1 VLDFLCF
8 VFVSVSFFFFF
19 LLPLLLLCLSL
30 APQSRFALKGRT
42 DRQTRGSCFGC
53 VVLLLRSKLT
63 SVKSI
68 THNTTTDWREGAVE
82 ELFLRH
88 KAKRRKKKR
97 RRKEGEGEQEE
108 KEEQE

>member
-1 VLDFLCF
+1 MLDFLCF